1 MLTPDKTSLRDAI
14 LAQLEAEL
22 KVLTSAAHESRD
34 EATNQENRQEG
45 KYDMRAQSA
54 AYLAAGQAKLATELG
69 EAIAA
74 YHSLATAPLPAG
86 APATT
91 GALLAVEHG
100 GEPSWYY
107 LGPARGGME
116 LPWEQG
122 SVTVITPSSPLGR
135 QLLGKRAGDL
145 LPRGKVMT
153 VI

>member
-1 MLTPDKTSLRDAI
+1 MLPPDKTKLRDAI
-14 LAQLEAEL
+14 LALLESEL
-22 KVLTSAAHESRD
+22 SVLTAAANESRD

-74 YHSLATAPLPAG
+74 YHGLATAPLPAG

-91 GALLAVEHG
+91 GALVALESGA
-100 GEPSWYY
+100 EPFWYL

-116 LPWEQG
+116 IAWDQR

-135 QLLGKRAGDL
+135 QLLGKRAGDFS
-145 LPRGKVMT
+145 PRGKIMT

>member
-1 MLTPDKTSLRDAI
+1 MSDKSTLRDAI
-14 LAQLEAEL
+14 LARLEAEL
-22 KVLTSAAHESRD
+22 NVLTAAAHESHD

-74 YHSLATAPLPAG
+74 YHSLAIAPLPSG
-86 APATT
+86 APATI
-91 GALLAVEHG
+91 GALLAVEHQG
-100 GEPSWYY
+100 SPSWYY

-116 LPWEQG
+116 ISWDEKT
-122 SVTVITPSSPLGR
+122 VTVITTASPLGR
-135 QLLGKRAGDL
+135 QLLGKRAGEIS
-145 LPRGKVMT
+145 PRGKVMT

>member
-1 MLTPDKTSLRDAI
+1 MSDKAALRDAV
-14 LAQLEAEL
+14 LALLEAEL
-22 KVLTSAAHESRD
+22 NVLTAAAHESHD
-34 EATNQENRQEG
+34 EATNQENRPEG

-54 AYLAAGQAKLATELG
+54 AYLAAGQAKLATALG

-74 YHSLATAPLPAG
+74 YRSLPTAPLPGG

-91 GALLAVEHG
+91 GALLSLDHNG
-100 GEPSWYY
+100 STQWYY

-116 LPWEQG
+116 ISWDDK

-135 QLLGKRAGDL
+135 QLVGKRAGEISA
-145 LPRGKVMT
+145 RGKLMT